1 VTDLVVA
8 PSKARTL
15 WLALLVVLLNAS
27 GNFSL
32 TLGMRSIRDSMS
44 ANPVDY
50 VRAMLHPLVAFGIIL
65 LILWL
70 LTRMALLSWADL
82 SFVAPVTAVG
92 YILAAILGHF
102 VLKETV
108 SLTNWIGTS
117 LIFFGTAFV
126 SATKPRTAACKRGSP

>member
-1 VTDLVVA
+1 VTDPA
-8 PSKARTL
+8 AAHSRAKTF

-27 GNFSL
+27 GNLSL
-32 TLGMRSIRDSMS
+32 TVGMRSIPDAMS
-44 ANPVDY
+44 ADPFGY
-50 VRAMLHPLVAFGIIL
+50 IRAMLHPQVAFGIVL

-82 SFVAPVTAVG
+82 SFVVPITAIG

-102 VLKETV
+102 FLRETV
-108 SLTNWIGTS
+108 TFTNWVGTF

-126 SATKPRTAACKRGSP
+126 GTTRPKSAEIRP